1 MCDFD
6 LRDALETS
14 PDVGDSGFESCCFDM
29 TEVQDEIFKLDEG
42 LDLVVSRNPMTVQ
55 CVANLVVA
63 INRMKKPLTNY
74 SRQLSGEELCSM
86 IMDSLV
92 DETAV
97 EECCSERKKTY
108 IRANSVKTITLSDR
122 SKKDIIYNSVAFK
135 LQAITLQG
143 GHSTHKVN
151 FKLSRYIDYPVCESN
166 SSPVVLSITN
176 LYMSCS
182 MEGGKAVLKLEQ
194 CSEEELKSIDCEK
207 MKRFLFLKRNDATN
221 FTTFESLSCP
231 KWFISTYEEENQPL
245 EMSNVDITKCYFS
258 VN

>member
-14 PDVGDSGFESCCFDM
+14 PDVDDSGFESCCFDM

-92 DETAV
+92 DVTAV
-97 EECCSERKKTY
+97 EECCSERGKKY
-108 IRANSVKTITLSDR
+108 HRANSVKTITLSDR
-122 SKKDIIYNSVAFK
+122 SKKDIIYNSVALK

-143 GHSTHKVN
+143 GHSDRKVN
-151 FKLSRYIDYPVCESN
+151 FKLSRYIDYESK
-166 SSPVVLSITN
+166 SSLVVLSITN

-194 CSEEELKSIDCEK
+194 FSEEEFNRIDCEK
-207 MKRFLFLKRNDATN
+207 MKRFLFLKGNDAMN

-245 EMSNVDITKCYFS
+245 EMSNVDIARCYFN